1 MTGISSRSLETSSR
15 IPTRS
20 VQPQTSNMRRLQ
32 ASLAM
37 ITVLT
42 EREIIQKLKAAEE
55 TLLVIVREEEQQD
68 GEASLHLRRAI
79 DALQEALLKL
89 QLAR

>member
-1 MTGISSRSLETSSR
+1 
-15 IPTRS
+15 
-20 VQPQTSNMRRLQ
+20 MRRLQ

-55 TLLVIVREEEQQD
+55 TRLVIVREEEQHD

-79 DALQEALLKL
+79 EALHEALLKL